1 MRVPLAWRNLTS
13 DKRRLALS
21 LAGIAFVV
29 LLMFMEIGFLNG
41 FMDTTVAVYK
51 RFDADLVMI
60 SKRRT
65 PVYPDRFALGRLTQ
79 IASHPAVA
87 DAFPVYVNG
96 GGSWRATGSPE
107 PRGLRVFA
115 FDTTRRAFRG
125 RDADPDLARP
135 GAVIFDSLS
144 RDLYGQ
150 PAVGTRAELNGR
162 VVRVVKVAPI
172 GIDLETDGNVVMGLS
187 TFFGIY
193 APTDAGGITPQTV
206 DFGLI
211 RLKPG
216 SDPRR
221 VRDELRAHL
230 TADVEVMTTGEYVDG
245 VLAYWNENGA
255 VAFLFQ
261 FGVFMGL
268 IIGVIVCYQILFTD
282 ITANRMAFA
291 TLKAMGYQNRYLIG
305 VVLRQ
310 AGLVAVLGFGAGLAG
325 SVVLYRVLHWET
337 GLIMDLTPARAGGIF
352 ALTLGM
358 CLIAGLI
365 AVRKIVAADPADCF

>member
-51 RFDADLVMI
+51 RFDADLVMV

-65 PVYPDRFALGRLTQ
+65 PVYPDRFARGRLAQVTG
-79 IASHPAVA
+79 HPAVA
-87 DAFPVYVNG
+87 DAFPLYVQP
-96 GGSWRATGSPE
+96 GGSWRAAGSGE

-115 FDTTRRAFRG
+115 FDPRRQAFRG
-125 RDADPDLARP
+125 LAPNPDLERP
-135 GAVIFDSLS
+135 GAVLFDTLS
-144 RDLYGQ
+144 RDLYGR
-150 PAVGTRAELNGR
+150 PGVGTRAELNGR
-162 VVRVVKVAPI
+162 DVQVVQVAPV
-172 GIDLETDGNVVMGLS
+172 GVDLETDGNVVMGEG

-193 APTDAGGITPQTV
+193 APADAGGVTPETV

-211 RLKPG
+211 RLVPG
-216 SDPRR
+216 SDPAR
-221 VRDELRAHL
+221 VRDELRDRVA
-230 TADVEVMTTGEYVDG
+230 ADVEVLTVGDYVGG
-245 VLAYWNENGA
+245 VLGYWSQNGA

-291 TLKAMGYQNRYLIG
+291 TLKAMGYRNRYLIG

-310 AGLVAVLGFGAGLAG
+310 AGLVAVLGFGTGLGA
-325 SVVLYRVLHWET
+325 SLVLYRLLHWAT
-337 GLIMDLTPARAGGIF
+337 GLLMDLTPARAGGIF
-352 ALTLGM
+352 ALTVGM
-358 CLIAGLI
+358 CLLAGLI